1 MLKKQLAILLTVC
14 LMPIAALGEECP
26 LYIRHVE
33 NLPEDFILGMDV
45 SSVLSLP
52 QHSKADSR
60 MLPAHLLRSL

>member
-45 SSVLSLP
+45 SSVLSLEAAGVRYYDFDG
-52 QHSKADSR
+52 Q
-60 MLPAHLLRSL
+60 